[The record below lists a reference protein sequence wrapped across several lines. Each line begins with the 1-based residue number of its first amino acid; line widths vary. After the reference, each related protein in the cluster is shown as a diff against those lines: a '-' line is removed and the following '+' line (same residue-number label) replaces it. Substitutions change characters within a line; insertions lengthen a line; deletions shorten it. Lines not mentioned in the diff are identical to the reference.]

1 VRTDDHRRSESA
13 REYLDFSA
21 VTPALEATVEVT
33 AKLMNFPIALV
44 NIIDEDDQFTLVS
57 YRADGLQGSVVP
69 RSRSVCSV
77 AIETGL
83 PLVVADP
90 RSSDPAIV
98 EMAARMDAASYG
110 AYVSVPLTGRESLP
124 IGTLCV
130 LDTVPREAAADDYEL
145 LRQLAVVVEEQLD
158 AQRRR
163 DRMPVEAASVGE
175 LKAALECGAIV
186 PWYEP
191 IVDLASGRVVG
202 MEALARWHH
211 PERGVLRPGDFI
223 AQIEDSHLIVDL
235 DLAILENSVADF
247 ASWLHLDPD
256 LRLSV
261 NVSGVH
267 FGHEDSVGRIAAV
280 AEAAGVD
287 PRRVILEITET
298 AMATTN
304 SKVEAKFVAEL
315 REHGFVVV
323 LDDLGGGW
331 APMDRLLSVRVDGFK
346 IDRSIT
352 LAFGT
357 TVGEALVRAMAGF
370 AADLSMMLVIEGI
383 ESSEQAAVAA
393 RWGCTWGQG
402 HYWSPAVPAIAVPAM
417 VAALDR
423 LVVS

>member
-1 VRTDDHRRSESA
+1 MSTDDHRRSESA

-33 AKLMNFPIALV
+33 AKLMDFPIALI
-44 NIIDEDDQFTLVS
+44 NIIDDNDQYTLVS
-57 YRADGLQGSVVP
+57 YGADGVQGSVVP
-69 RSRSVCSV
+69 RSRSVCSA

-83 PLVVADP
+83 PLVVPDRLDSDP
-90 RSSDPAIV
+90 RMV
-98 EMAARMDAASYG
+98 EMTARMSDASIG
-110 AYVSVPLTGRESLP
+110 AYLSVPLTGRESLP

-130 LDTVPREAAADDYEL
+130 LDTSTHETNADKHEL
-145 LRQLAVVVEEQLD
+145 LLQLAVVVEEQLD

-163 DRMPVEAASVGE
+163 DRRPVDMASVGE
-175 LKAALECGAIV
+175 LKSALESGAIV

-202 MEALARWHH
+202 VEALARWNH
-211 PERGVLRPGDFI
+211 PQRGLLRPGDFI

-235 DLAILENSVADF
+235 DLAILEKSAADF
-247 ASWLHLDPD
+247 ASWSHLIPD

-267 FGHEDSVGRIAAV
+267 FGREGSVDRLAA
-280 AEAAGVD
+280 AATSAGVD
-287 PRRVILEITET
+287 PRRLILEITET
-298 AMATTN
+298 AASTTT
-304 SKVEAKFVAEL
+304 SRVEAKFVADL
-315 REHGFVVV
+315 REHGFAVV

-331 APMDRLLSVRVDGFK
+331 APMDRLLGVRVDGFK

-357 TVGEALVRAMAGF
+357 VVGEALVRAMASF
-370 AADLSMMLVIEGI
+370 ASDLSLMLVIEGI
-383 ESSEQAAVAA
+383 ESSEHAAAA
-393 RWGCTWGQG
+393 TRLGCTMGQG
-402 HYWSPAVPAIAVPAM
+402 HYWSPAVPAVAVPAM

-423 LVVS
+423 LTVS